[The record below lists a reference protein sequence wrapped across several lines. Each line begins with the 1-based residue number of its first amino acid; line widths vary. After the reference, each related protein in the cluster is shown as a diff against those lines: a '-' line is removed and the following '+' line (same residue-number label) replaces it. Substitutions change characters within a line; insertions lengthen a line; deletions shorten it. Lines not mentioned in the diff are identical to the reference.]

1 MPKSTKNATISKLEL
16 AGVFMAIG
24 SKPNS
29 SQWRGLLPL
38 GKDDYI
44 VTNELMEVK
53 IPMIFTTGDG
63 ATMAVSAERFLSL
76 WPST

>member
-24 SKPNS
+24 SKSNS

-38 GKDDYI
+38 DKDDYI
-44 VTNELMEVK
+44 VSNELMEMK
-53 IPMIFTTGDG
+53 IPMIFTTGDS
-63 ATMAVSAERFLSL
+63 ATMDVSAGRFLSF